1 MFLRGL
7 PPLVYKNALK
17 SLFDDKY
24 LIVIYFVPVPSAPQN
39 LTANR
44 VTSEE
49 IHLSWAP
56 PLTFLAITLP
66 NHSSQTTTEK
76 DLTVISKTQPQSDE
90 PSKDDNEM
98 ISDAPLQEFDYTW
111 YRSDHPKFDDLI
123 NNDNYRSKRELR
135 SHRHRKRR
143 QNNSTDTK
151 SHLEKS
157 AEDIETYQAI
167 DMPIEVVK
175 KSYNS
180 MIPVKNPTQIAYVL
194 YYEQGVPRSDTSTII
209 GVQSSADVKKKNV
222 FSSDLGM
229 EHYSRATKNLTLL
242 NTSGVLTK
250 VVGFR
255 LKNLSK

>member
-1 MFLRGL
+1 
-7 PPLVYKNALK
+7 
-17 SLFDDKY
+17 
-24 LIVIYFVPVPSAPQN
+24 
-39 LTANR
+39 
-44 VTSEE
+44 
-49 IHLSWAP
+49 
-56 PLTFLAITLP
+56 
-66 NHSSQTTTEK
+66 
-76 DLTVISKTQPQSDE
+76 
-90 PSKDDNEM
+90 M

-111 YRSDHPKFDDLI
+111 YRSAQPQFEDLI
-123 NNDNYRSKRELR
+123 NNDNYRAKREIGLR

-151 SHLEKS
+151 IHLETN
-157 AEDIETYQAI
+157 AEDIEAYQAI

-175 KSYNS
+175 KSRTS
-180 MIPVKNPTQIAYVL
+180 IIQVKNPTQIAYVL

-255 LKNLSK
+255 LRNLSK